1 MNLLSITELI
11 TPEETHDQN
20 KFTRLHNIG
29 SAMIYVSLPSLE
41 SVLTTVLYCKT
52 HVFILMFMYYPC
64 MYNLCYSYI
73 VN

>member
-29 SAMIYVSLPSLE
+29 SAMIYISLLSLE
-41 SVLTTVLYCKT
+41 SVLTTANKSNQ
-52 HVFILMFMYYPC
+52 FMQTCISLSKIHIPG
-64 MYNLCYSYI
+64 SPGQPEI
-73 VN
+73 